1 MKFLQ
6 KQLEWVTCLDS
17 TIRTADE
24 LLLIMKAE
32 AMGDIAFE
40 HMLDFIKVGM
50 TEIQVADEIERVL
63 LAMGAD
69 GLSFP
74 TIAVSGVN
82 SNQPHGV
89 PSSKK
94 LQEGEFLTMDL
105 GAIYKGYCG
114 DMTRTIALGYA
125 TEEMEEVYDVVL
137 RSQLAGLNSVKAGV
151 LCADV
156 DKVSRTIIQEAGYG
170 DFYIHGTGHG
180 VGKEVHQPPTLNAK
194 SDEILQE
201 NQAVTVEP
209 GIYIPEKFGVRIED
223 LAIVTNFGIINC
235 TKSKKEL
242 IIL

>member
-1 MKFLQ
+1 MIS
-6 KQLEWVTCLDS
+6 LD
-17 TIRTADE
+17 RTVKTPEE

-32 AMGDIAFE
+32 AMGDATFE

-50 TEIQVADEIERVL
+50 TEIQIADEIERVL
-63 LAMGAD
+63 RAMGAE

-89 PSSKK
+89 PSDKK
-94 LQEGEFLTMDL
+94 LAEGEFLTMDL
-105 GAIYKGYCG
+105 GALYKGYCG
-114 DMTRTIALGYA
+114 DMTRTVAIGYA
-125 TEEMEEVYDVVL
+125 TEEMQAVYDIVL
-137 RSQLAGLNSVKAGV
+137 KAQLAGLDAVKAGV
-151 LCADV
+151 RCVDV
-156 DKVSRTIIQEAGYG
+156 DRASRQIIEDAGYG
-170 DFYIHGTGHG
+170 EYYIHGTGHG
-180 VGKEVHQPPTLNAK
+180 VGTLVHEPPTLNTK

-209 GIYIPEKFGVRIED
+209 GIYLPEKFGVRIED
-223 LAIVTNFGIINC
+223 LAIVTSFGIINC